1 MPTLTLRSLT
11 MLAGL
16 ALAAAPAAAIE
27 FTSSLDSIKI
37 AGRPGETVRRHFQLR
52 LSDHDARVHFRSRVE
67 DWWQSEDGSQSF
79 YRPAGSLPRSCGS
92 WIGLNPVEAA
102 VEPGGML
109 DVRVTAAIPS
119 DIRPGG
125 YWCVLTVDQKPD
137 PLADDRGVA
146 IRFLSSI
153 SVGIF
158 VTIEPVRRAA
168 EIRGVEIGGGKVRL
182 QVRNEGDVPLG
193 VEGRVEFLRPG
204 SSLPVATAPVPRAT
218 VLTGPV
224 PTRLLA
230 ARLPDA
236 AALPPGRYLVR
247 VLLDIGVDHYL
258 GVQREMELSDDLWQ
272 SRAKP

>member
-1 MPTLTLRSLT
+1 MPTPTLHALTI
-11 MLAGL
+11 LAGL

-37 AGRPGETVRRHFQLR
+37 AGGPGETVQRHFQLR
-52 LSDHDARVHFRSRVE
+52 LSPRDARVHFRSRVE

-79 YRPAGSLPRSCGS
+79 YRPAGSLPRSCGG
-92 WIGLNPVEAA
+92 WITLNPVETA
-102 VEPGGML
+102 VEPGGTL
-109 DVRVTAAIPS
+109 DVRVTAEIPS
-119 DIRPGG
+119 DVRPGG

-137 PLADDRGVA
+137 PMADDRNVA
-146 IRFLSSI
+146 IRFLSSV

-158 VTIEPVRRAA
+158 VEIEPVRRAA
-168 EIRGVEIGGGKVRL
+168 EITGVEIGDGKI
-182 QVRNEGDVPLG
+182 
-193 VEGRVEFLRPG
+193 RPG
-204 SSLPVATAPVPRAT
+204 SAVPVSSTVVPRAT

-258 GVQREMELSDDLWQ
+258 GVQKEVELSDDL
-272 SRAKP
+272 RRPLAKP